1 MDITAPSA
9 LTDLNTTATERLQR
23 YLNNYDQGVINNW
36 RFTAGQQFQDE
47 IEKYE
52 EVKQQLMTPFEVG
65 ASLPEINSMVRKGGK
80 KIDETLDAIREAR
93 RNPKTALQ
101 LLEDRLTPETKS
113 EFQEFKEGIS
123 NLKSAVKKKINDLTK
138 PTKILKS
145 EDPLKFKSMSQYRR
159 AVTPDD
165 IEEIKIRSSG
175 LNNDNQPSFK
185 QMDENEVSKLKFKP
199 TPEQWEKWGQQGREM
214 GENEASS
221 SKSAGLPSREQWE
234 QAKKEF
240 YDKQLQD
247 AKTEDDQVK
256 SIEKDEVEGVDGKT
270 PSIEEQAGKLA
281 TEEVAGET
289 VGETAGEVAGEEA
302 GIGVAEATLGAGAE
316 FLGPVGIAGLL
327 GVGLYNLFKHG
338 MHTPHPTDLKQIPNP
353 ELPKDINYNSII
365 RPHVNSVMDHSSGLT
380 NF

>member
-9 LTDLNTTATERLQR
+9 LTELNTTATERLQR

-36 RFTAGQQFQDE
+36 RFTAGQKFQDE

-65 ASLPEINSMVRKGGK
+65 AALPEINTMLRKGGR
-80 KIDETLDAIREAR
+80 KIDETLDTIREAR

-123 NLKSAVKKKINDLTK
+123 NLKSVVKQKINELTK
-138 PTKILKS
+138 PTTKA
-145 EDPLKFKSMSQYRR
+145 DPLKFKSMSQTRR
-159 AVTPDD
+159 AITPDD
-165 IEEIKIRSSG
+165 LEEIKMRTSG
-175 LNNDNQPSFK
+175 LDNYNQPSFK
-185 QMDENEVSKLKFKP
+185 QMDENEVSKLEFKP
-199 TPEQWEKWGQQGREM
+199 TPEQWAEWGKNGREM
-214 GENEASS
+214 GENEASTS
-221 SKSAGLPSREQWE
+221 VAAGGPTKEQWE

-247 AKTEDDQVK
+247 AKTQDDQIK
-256 SIEKDEVEGVDGKT
+256 SIEKDEVEGVDGNT
-270 PSIEEQAGKLA
+270 PSIEEQGGKLA
-281 TEEVAGET
+281 TEEAAGET
-289 VGETAGEVAGEEA
+289 VGEAAAETAGEEA
-302 GIGVAEATLGAGAE
+302 GIGAAEAALGGLAE
-316 FLGPVGIAGLL
+316 FAGPVGVAGLL

-338 MHTPHPTDLKQIPNP
+338 MHPPHPTDLKQIPNP

-365 RPHVNSVMDHSSGLT
+365 RPHVNSVADHSSGLT